1 MARTSTSLTESDI
14 MSYEKYRGLTFRTL
28 YCRQYEKEGLVCLA
42 YPANL
47 FGFRDLDYRI
57 EGLVL
62 VSYLAFA
69 TLTLG

>member
-1 MARTSTSLTESDI
+1 

-28 YCRQYEKEGLVCLA
+28 YCRQYEKGGLVCLA